1 MMEDEQGD
9 DNSKDG
15 LMQGGREREL
25 GDRWGRVTEGEKDE
39 AREER
44 RERVE
49 GLAGSVKFAKRR

>member
-1 MMEDEQGD
+1 MIRC
-9 DNSKDG
+9 
-15 LMQGGREREL
+15 QGGRTGEL

-44 RERVE
+44 KERVE